1 MEMDTLPTVRSDF
14 QSLHN
19 MWKTKVQEEQNLSKP
34 KPGTVRRPPSII
46 EKESAPQVILQSL
59 PSMDDIFNSKQT
71 VVTPEQL
78 NPINENFVEESTIF
92 DDSEQLPPPPASI
105 VMKDQIQSMITL
117 KQCVA
122 KMFDFNTKTSPFSHG
137 KSTGIHHWH
146 ITRHVVRS
154 GLIFARSRRAS
165 DSIIP
170 ILIRTHI
177 AQQRP
182 RSDSL
187 DSIYMTTPLES
198 LVDYFASDSKIST
211 QKPKAQKKIFIKRT
225 ISDSTGCI
233 ERNRLNE
240 TISQYETLMRHLKN
254 YDKFMSTY
262 PTSTSVP
269 LEHSFTDL
277 EKRIS
282 RVEVDLQQDS
292 TRKSSMQSRQTQSLA
307 RNAGRTFTD
316 FVMNDLRL
324 PPSAGKS
331 LSNEPQRLNTVHAA
345 SQTDLTEM
353 VQKVDSTVD
362 ASVVD
367 ETKEIL
373 QQLDNVLINT
383 EDKKEVPITANGEIN
398 VIVVNSPVV
407 NEPKL
412 QKKETPLM
420 QRLFEGK
427 KSIYTPENLEM
438 ETMRLTDELKTTFE
452 LAKKKCFFPSETI
465 LFLKSIVAQYVTK
478 MTKIDRRGYKQHV
491 RILCITNERLYNI
504 TKKDPYPKEAV
515 LFADILGIGMTPR
528 KDGLVC
534 IHTRETRE
542 DRGDWLFLLDYPC
555 EFVVQ
560 LFMAMKRTNNDD
572 HLLKIRP
579 KFQHTRRSLATISDD
594 CIIES
599 RPSDVF
605 RIAFENYEI
614 LAIYSP

>member
-1 MEMDTLPTVRSDF
+1 MEMDTLPSVRSDF

-34 KPGTVRRPPSII
+34 KPVTFRRPPPII
-46 EKESAPQVILQSL
+46 EKEPPTQVNLQSS

-92 DDSEQLPPPPASI
+92 DDSEQLPPPPAS
-105 VMKDQIQSMITL
+105 VLMKDQIQSMITL

-122 KMFDFNTKTSPFSHG
+122 KMVDFNTKNSPYSHG

-165 DSIIP
+165 DSILP

-187 DSIYMTTPLES
+187 DSVYMTTPLES
-198 LVDYFASDSKIST
+198 LVDYFASDNKISA
-211 QKPKAQKKIFIKRT
+211 QKPKVQKKIFIKRT
-225 ISDSTGCI
+225 TSDSTGCI
-233 ERNRLNE
+233 ERNKLNE
-240 TISQYETLMRHLKN
+240 IISQYETLMRHLKN

-282 RVEVDLQQDS
+282 KVEEDPQQNS
-292 TRKSSMQSRQTQSLA
+292 TRKSSMQSRQTQSLT
-307 RNAGRTFTD
+307 RNGGRTFTD

-324 PPSAGKS
+324 PPSAGKK
-331 LSNEPQRLNTVHAA
+331 LSNEPQRLSTVHAA

-353 VQKVDSTVD
+353 IQKVDSTAD
-362 ASVVD
+362 ASAVE

-373 QQLDNVLINT
+373 QQLDDVLIST
-383 EDKKEVPITANGEIN
+383 ENKKEVPITANSEIN

-407 NEPKL
+407 GESK
-412 QKKETPLM
+412 KKETPLM

-438 ETMRLTDELKTTFE
+438 ETIRLTDELQNTFE
-452 LAKKKCFFPSETI
+452 IAKKKCFFPTETV
-465 LFLKSIVAQYVTK
+465 LYATK

-614 LAIYSP
+614 LAVYSP